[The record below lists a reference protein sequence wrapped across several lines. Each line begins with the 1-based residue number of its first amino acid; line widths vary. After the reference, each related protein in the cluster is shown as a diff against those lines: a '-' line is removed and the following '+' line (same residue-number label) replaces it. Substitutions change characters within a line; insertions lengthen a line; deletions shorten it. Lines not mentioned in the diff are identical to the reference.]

1 MAVHIWGMSQTLTPQ
16 EEQFAQG
23 CVALT
28 NQSAAYRQAYDC
40 TNSNFRTINDEAS
53 RVANRPH
60 VAARIAELRQ
70 LAAERTAIP
79 ALETRIKEMRELEA
93 ADPREIIGVHWGACR
108 YCHGLDHH
116 YQWSDDL
123 EYAEACDVAVKARQP
138 LPDMTG
144 GFEFTTMRD
153 PAPDCP
159 RCYGVGVQRPYVT
172 DSRKLTRA
180 AARLYKGVKIKG
192 NGDIEIL
199 LHDQQKATDM
209 LNRIQGAYKDGAG
222 LPVAPP
228 AQEAREA
235 SAAKTPEERQRA
247 YLRTVSG

>member
-1 MAVHIWGMSQTLTPQ
+1 MSQTLTPQ
-16 EEQFAQG
+16 EEQFAQA
-23 CVALT
+23 CVTLT
-28 NQSAAYRQAYDC
+28 NQSAAYRAAYDC
-40 TNSNFRTINDEAS
+40 TNSNFRTITDEAS

-79 ALETRIKEMRELEA
+79 ALEARIKEMRELEA
-93 ADPREIIGVHWGACR
+93 ADARELTGLHWGACR
-108 YCHGLDHH
+108 YCYGLDHH

-123 EYAEACDVAVKARQP
+123 EYAQACDEQVKLRQP
-138 LPDMTG
+138 LPDMSG
-144 GFEFTTMRD
+144 GFGFNPTRN
-153 PAPDCP
+153 PAEDCT
-159 RCYGVGVQRPYVT
+159 RCYGVGVSRPYVADT
-172 DSRKLTRA
+172 RNLSRA
-180 AARLYKGVKIKG
+180 AARLYKGIKIKG

-222 LPVAPP
+222 LPAVNPAHAVA
-228 AQEAREA
+228 EA

-247 YLRTVSG
+247 YLRLVSG